1 MAVAGN
7 AIKFTLKE
15 SKATTVVLTGTK
27 SDGSL
32 SGSANVTLTSGT
44 ETKTIT
50 ATVNSGELSKDFTI
64 GGLTPATTYAVTYSG
79 DIAPSGSV
87 TSVTTLAD
95 EPKTA
100 TESQWQDLANR
111 VKAKSDVQI
120 TMTNTDPGEGSALAE
135 NNYVAVYGGD
145 PIIMDYSTSEI
156 NTGAKWVDGSA
167 IYKKTISIGAVNTNS
182 SAVIAHGIS
191 SFATFVK
198 SEAWGSFGN
207 TSSGYFWFAIPWSG
221 SNYVS
226 LTVDETNVTVESTI
240 GNNITSCYVTL
251 YYTKNS

>member
-1 MAVAGN
+1 MA
-7 AIKFTLKE
+7 
-15 SKATTVVLTGTK
+15 TVTYT
-27 SDGSL
+27 L
-32 SGSANVTLTSGT
+32 SGDSVTFAFTPTTAAAAHTYEITYTSGT
-44 ETKTIT
+44 LTGSTTVAGAGEPGPYYTTIT
-50 ATVNSGELSKDFTI
+50 GLE
-64 GGLTPATTYAVTYSG
+64 GGQTYNFDWTWVYYDEQDPVPVEQGQISVQTPDDT
-79 DIAPSGSV
+79 
-87 TSVTTLAD
+87 
-95 EPKTA
+95 PKTA
-100 TESQWQDLANR
+100 TVSQWQDLAAR
-111 VKAKSDVQI
+111 VKEKAKI
-120 TMTNTDPGEGSALAE
+120 TMTNVDPGEGSALAE

-167 IYKKTISIGAVNTNS
+167 IYKKTISIGTVNTNS

-198 SEAWGSFGN
+198 SEAWGSFG
-207 TSSGYFWFAIPWSG
+207 TASSGYFWFAIPWSG

-251 YYTKNS
+251 YYTKSS